1 MTTPFA
7 REPVRVTI
15 ARERVLLPYHPAA
28 TWIAAVASHS
38 GPSGALIPLLPEN
51 MRPVIVTLMARGSI
65 TAEHTATA
73 FYDALRT
80 AIPGH
85 PNNPMAWW
93 ESYRLLNLSTDP
105 AAAGRMLLAGVDP
118 WEQAPAAWC
127 YALYELMTKGLE
139 AKDKFRFDAELKTP
153 PVGVDDDDWGDMGFD
168 QMVAAA
174 RSTPGMG

>member
-28 TWIAAVASHS
+28 AWIDAVCASS
-38 GPSGALIPLLPEN
+38 GPSGALLPLLN
-51 MRPVIVTLMARGSI
+51 TADRTRLIGSLARGHV
-65 TAEHTATA
+65 TADQTATA

-85 PNNPMAWW
+85 PDDPMAWW
-93 ESYRLLNLSTDP
+93 ESYRLLVLSTSP

-118 WEQAPAAWC
+118 WAQAPAAWC

-139 AKDKFRFDAELKTP
+139 AKDKFRFDAELKSP
-153 PVGVDDDDWGDMGFD
+153 PAGVADDDWGDMGFD